1 MASVVPV
8 KNYTTGKCGH
18 LIFHLDPHD
27 KCIECRKSKCD
38 FHENC
43 CDLCGSL
50 SNSII
55 RTLRRLYLK
64 NKRPVHQMS
73 PSPSPSQSRCSSKA
87 RDTPIAELMSSA
99 KPSKKSKCRK
109 ATATKSAGRVHMSDC
124 TSTANTT
131 ATLEIKEVEHVV
143 KSIPHA
149 VELSGAICTNSVD
162 SVNVAINDLTGY
174 DHSNARG
181 CVSVVSPQSQ
191 DVMSTNRQRQMRHS
205 GSIPVSVTIHNN
217 DIQHCVTAANASH
230 MTCSTYRS
238 GAYSS
243 PQFPWTFSAIPMTED
258 NGNSVCGISDEVSPA
273 SDLGRAVSGAQ
284 TRNLRPPEHQF
295 YSDTHHVSPVSAE
308 RKVPCKSAQD
318 AQGKPLNNND
328 LKAPCKSA
336 QDAQEKPMNNN
347 ERKAPCK
354 SAQDA
359 QRKPLKNNER
369 KAPCKS
375 AQDAQGKPLNN
386 NERKAPC
393 KSAQDAQGKPLSN
406 NEQIPMRL
414 SARTISHQPRGSPS
428 AGRGI
433 ETAQSHHQGP
443 TDRQCTTYGIG
454 HSEGDYY
461 VSSKLKRAPDM
472 SPRYEDVSE
481 NEKQIR
487 HYNKRTH
494 YVSSSNTDSQARYIA
509 KKRRYSEI
517 HGGRETV
524 KYRNQESVHGVYE
537 HSDNYTDNQVLTVKE
552 YNNSTNKLIASITEC
567 EGGVQKNSGS
577 SNVSGMFD
585 NILGESSKVT
595 ESYLLPASNTTKYMI
610 NHFNTVLRG
619 NTVKGRKGR
628 AWTEEELQDIPKVSE
643 TSKSTGLLTN
653 GSTKIVKRSGAF
665 TMFDQPDLDKD
676 RIYSRNMYE
685 DRQLRD
691 LERDT
696 CSAIASNN
704 RLELATLSAINLTIA
719 SVPEEEYDM
728 RLKQELTPLLNAI
741 NESA

>member
-27 KCIECRKSKCD
+27 KCIECRKLKCD

-73 PSPSPSQSRCSSKA
+73 PLPSPSQSRCSSKA
-87 RDTPIAELMSSA
+87 RDTLIAELMSSP
-99 KPSKKSKCRK
+99 KPSKKSKCSK

-124 TSTANTT
+124 TSTANTS

-143 KSIPHA
+143 ENIPHDI
-149 VELSGAICTNSVD
+149 ELSGAICTNSVD

-191 DVMSTNRQRQMRHS
+191 DVMSTNMQRQMRHS

-258 NGNSVCGISDEVSPA
+258 NVNSVCGISDEVSPA

-318 AQGKPLNNND
+318 AQGKPLNNNE

-336 QDAQEKPMNNN
+336 QDAQGKPMNNN

-359 QRKPLKNNER
+359 Q
-369 KAPCKS
+369 
-375 AQDAQGKPLNN
+375 GKL
-386 NERKAPC
+386 
-393 KSAQDAQGKPLSN
+393 LSN

-414 SARTISHQPRGSPS
+414 SPRTISHQPRGSPS

-433 ETAQSHHQGP
+433 ETAQSQHQGP
-443 TDRQCTTYGIG
+443 TDCQCTTYGIG

-494 YVSSSNTDSQARYIA
+494 YVSLAKIICHPRNNFCQPSNIGIVRESQR
-509 KKRRYSEI
+509 
-517 HGGRETV
+517 
-524 KYRNQESVHGVYE
+524 
-537 HSDNYTDNQVLTVKE
+537 
-552 YNNSTNKLIASITEC
+552 
-567 EGGVQKNSGS
+567 
-577 SNVSGMFD
+577 
-585 NILGESSKVT
+585 
-595 ESYLLPASNTTKYMI
+595 
-610 NHFNTVLRG
+610 
-619 NTVKGRKGR
+619 
-628 AWTEEELQDIPKVSE
+628 
-643 TSKSTGLLTN
+643 
-653 GSTKIVKRSGAF
+653 
-665 TMFDQPDLDKD
+665 
-676 RIYSRNMYE
+676 
-685 DRQLRD
+685 
-691 LERDT
+691 
-696 CSAIASNN
+696 
-704 RLELATLSAINLTIA
+704 
-719 SVPEEEYDM
+719 
-728 RLKQELTPLLNAI
+728 
-741 NESA
+741 